1 MTRFLIKS
9 LFLITIAFS
18 ISAKAQGIRFNSN
31 DNLITDR
38 TSYNVFAHNQPKF
51 EGNFNIDFNVSIINP
66 DVFGYVFYI
75 KDKNNSISY
84 SLAYVS
90 RDENFGEFKLNLDGV
105 KTVHT
110 VPLKKELLGARKWI
124 KISLNFNST
133 STKIKPF
140 QSMRIL

>member
-90 RDENFGEFKLNLDGV
+90 RDENFVSLNL
-105 KTVHT
+105 
-110 VPLKKELLGARKWI
+110 I
-124 KISLNFNST
+124 
-133 STKIKPF
+133 
-140 QSMRIL
+140 